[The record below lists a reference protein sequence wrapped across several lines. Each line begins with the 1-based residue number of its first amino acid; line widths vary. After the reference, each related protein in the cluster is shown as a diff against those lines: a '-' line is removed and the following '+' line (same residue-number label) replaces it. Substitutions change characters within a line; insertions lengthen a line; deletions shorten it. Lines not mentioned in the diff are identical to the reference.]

1 MEAIYAEYA
10 QYKQH
15 CAELDLIPLTID
27 EWIDKYESKYGW
39 RTLNDSP

>member
-10 QYKQH
+10 QYKQR

-27 EWIDKYESKYGW
+27 EWIDKYENGDEW
-39 RTLNDSP
+39 RSLNETP